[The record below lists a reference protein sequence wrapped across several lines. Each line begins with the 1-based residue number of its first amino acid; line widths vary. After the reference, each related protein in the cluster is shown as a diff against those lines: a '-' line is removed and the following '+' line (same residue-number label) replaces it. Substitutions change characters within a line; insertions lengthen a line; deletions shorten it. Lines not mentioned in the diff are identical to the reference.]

1 VYVFIHLLVPRK
13 VHVLYDALQAVPTI
27 LLSRTSSESSDI
39 DPESDLEK
47 TENKHIVKNIHDQDH
62 DPSAEDELIAR

>member
-1 VYVFIHLLVPRK
+1 MFIRFP
-13 VHVLYDALQAVPTI
+13 VPTI
-27 LLSRTSSESSDI
+27 LLSRTSSESSDL

-47 TENKHIVKNIHDQDH
+47 TENKHNVKNIHDQDH